1 MDRYT
6 GSMIK
11 GMGRRR
17 KLVSYKF
24 EITSISSSEFIQIN
38 SMFLIKLWIRY
49 AIYNAIY
56 NAIDPSS
63 L

>member
-1 MDRYT
+1 
-6 GSMIK
+6 
-11 GMGRRR
+11 MGRRR

-49 AIYNAIY
+49 AIYNVIY